1 MEQKHPHSQDRIQI
15 LTTLN
20 ENYLPR
26 LQVLLTSLYVTQ
38 PEDKADIW
46 LIHSGLTDEALSSIR
61 CQCRLFGFGFY
72 PVMADSS
79 AFTNAPVSTQYPR
92 EMYYRLL
99 AAQLLPDSLHRVLYL
114 DPDILVINSLRPLW
128 ETDLKGNLFAA
139 AAHTGK
145 TELANNINQL
155 RLGTNHNYYNSG
167 VLLID
172 LERARKE
179 IHAEELFSYV
189 KEHAKELLLPD
200 QDVLNAMY
208 GRRILE
214 IDDSIWN

>member
-26 LQVLLTSLYVTQ
+26 LQVLLTSIYVTQ

-46 LIHSGLTDEALSSIR
+46 LIHSGLTDEALSRIR

-99 AAQLLPDSLHRVLYL
+99 AAQLLPDSPPHPVPGSGYPGHQFPPPAVGDGPERKSFRCRRAYRK
-114 DPDILVINSLRPLW
+114 D
-128 ETDLKGNLFAA
+128 GA
-139 AAHTGK
+139 GK
-145 TELANNINQL
+145 QYQPA
-155 RLGTNHNYYNSG
+155 
-167 VLLID
+167 
-172 LERARKE
+172 
-179 IHAEELFSYV
+179 
-189 KEHAKELLLPD
+189 PP
-200 QDVLNAMY
+200 
-208 GRRILE
+208 
-214 IDDSIWN
+214 WNKP

>member
-26 LQVLLTSLYVTQ
+26 LQVLLTSMHVTQ
-38 PEDKADIW
+38 PEYKTDVW
-46 LIHSGLTDEALSSIR
+46 LIHSGLSDEDLSRIR

-72 PVMADSS
+72 PVTADSS

-99 AAQLLPDSLHRVLYL
+99 AAQLLPDSLHRILYL

-128 ETDLKGNLFAA
+128 EADPGNRRFNLELRRAQLQQLSPPQRRCMRHGLGHGEHRGPA
-139 AAHTGK
+139 LLRPGK
-145 TELANNINQL
+145 ALA
-155 RLGTNHNYYNSG
+155 
-167 VLLID
+167 
-172 LERARKE
+172 ERVYPPFR
-179 IHAEELFSYV
+179 HSV
-189 KEHAKELLLPD
+189 
-200 QDVLNAMY
+200 
-208 GRRILE
+208 
-214 IDDSIWN
+214 